1 MKNKR
6 YKIIVIWSIAILVLF
21 FAFYSTQKSLPA
33 REPSLEKTEI
43 PIESISVNSVKKTIS
58 ITIIAENETLHL
70 EPQAGVSLYD
80 ALVLAKDAEQ
90 IIFSGKNYSGLGF
103 FVTDI
108 GSLHSGNGKNLFYY
122 INNKEAS
129 VGVSS
134 YLLKDGDIIEWKL
147 K

>member
-6 YKIIVIWSIAILVLF
+6 YKIIFILSIATLVLF
-21 FAFYSTQKSLPA
+21 FASYSTQKNLPVS
-33 REPSLEKTEI
+33 EPTQ
-43 PIESISVNSVKKTIS
+43 SISVNSVKKTIS
-58 ITIIAENETLHL
+58 TTIIAGNETLHL
-70 EPQAGVSLYD
+70 ELQAGMSLYD
-80 ALVLAKDAEQ
+80 ALVLAKENKD
-90 IIFSGKNYSGLGF
+90 IVFSGKNYSGLGF
-103 FVTDI
+103 FMTDI

-122 INNKEAS
+122 INNQEAS

>member
-1 MKNKR
+1 MSKKQ
-6 YKIIVIWSIAILVLF
+6 YKIIFIWGIAILVLLF
-21 FAFYSTQKSLPA
+21 VFYITQKISPVSELSLEITEISTQ
-33 REPSLEKTEI
+33 
-43 PIESISVNSVKKTIS
+43 SISPKNTIS
-58 ITIIAENETLHL
+58 ITVIAGNKTLHL
-70 EPQAGVSLYD
+70 EPQIDMSLYD
-80 ALVLAKDAEQ
+80 VLVLAKDAGQ

-122 INNKEAS
+122 VNNKEAS

-134 YLLKDGDIIEWKL
+134 YLLKDGNIIEWKL